1 MEEKILRLLKGGKL
15 SIEEIQDKLG
25 DVRRQEIAVEL
36 QQLKSKGIISR
47 SLDYGMYLQNW
58 VGVFEDFENLLPW
71 LPTDW

>member
-36 QQLKSKGIISR
+36 QQLKSKGIISK
-47 SLDYGMYLQNW
+47 
-58 VGVFEDFENLLPW
+58 NLF
-71 LPTDW
+71 TVSITI